1 MADQAPEQPQTQ
13 QTKSSEQH
21 AQPLT
26 DETAQV
32 GERTLYVDNP
42 AMFRNHPLGYIGC
55 WLLVIVGLTGLVFW
69 ALPAENTPLADRFAT
84 LPYLMMG
91 IGVLSIGLLIRWW
104 IKVLATKLTVTN
116 ERTMVRRG
124 LLSRHTNEVWHDNV
138 RNVQVYQSLMQRV
151 FSVGRVQ
158 ISSAGQ
164 AEVEIDVSG
173 LPHPQRIREVINQH
187 REE

>member
-1 MADQAPEQPQTQ
+1 
-13 QTKSSEQH
+13 
-21 AQPLT
+21 
-26 DETAQV
+26 
-32 GERTLYVDNP
+32 
-42 AMFRNHPLGYIGC
+42 
-55 WLLVIVGLTGLVFW
+55 
-69 ALPAENTPLADRFAT
+69 
-84 LPYLMMG
+84 MMG
-91 IGVLSIGLLIRWW
+91 IGVLSVGLLIRWW